1 MQELLDTII
10 NFLLPQSDLILYLFL
25 FVSALIENLFPPV
38 PGDTITAL
46 GAFLVGTGRLD
57 YILVYLSTSVGS
69 VVGFMCLY
77 FVGRMLEREF
87 FMKHDYRA
95 FPRESI
101 VSAERWFSKYGY
113 SIVLA
118 NRFFP
123 GIRSVISIVS
133 GISRLRVLPV
143 FLIALA
149 SASVW
154 NLIWIQAGYMLG
166 NNWHTVRQKVSQMLQ
181 NYNIAAGAV
190 LALFAASAAVYI
202 FIKKKK
208 SRKIT

>member
-1 MQELLDTII
+1 MEELLDTLI
-10 NFLLPQSDLILYLFL
+10 NYLLPQSNIVLYLFL
-25 FVSALIENLFPPV
+25 FLSAVIENLFPPV

-57 YILVYLSTSVGS
+57 YILVYLSTSMGS

-77 FVGRMLEREF
+77 FLGRILEREF

-101 VSAERWFSKYGY
+101 VSAERWFSRYGY
-113 SIVLA
+113 LIVLA

-133 GISRLRVLPV
+133 GISRLKVINVLLLSIV
-143 FLIALA
+143 

-166 NNWHTVRQKVSQMLQ
+166 NNWHTVRQQVSRMLKS
-181 NYNIAAGAV
+181 YNTAAGVFLAV
-190 LALFAASAAVYI
+190 CAVAVFVYFI
-202 FIKKKK
+202 IKKKK
-208 SRKIT
+208 NRNIT